1 MLTHDFILVE
11 EVPAKIRY
19 TDYGASSMTRLSDDL
34 ARRYWQQV
42 FAQGAACWDRVG
54 STARGTACRGT
65 SALAPAQGLAYHG
78 TSVLTPAMA
87 RGLLE
92 RMEQTEER
100 SREWLGL
107 KALLAEAV
115 RESKYVLHF
124 GI

>member
-19 TDYGASSMTRLSDDL
+19 PDYAASSMTRLSDDL

-42 FAQGAACWDRVG
+42 FAQGAAYWDRVG
-54 STARGTACRGT
+54 ST
-65 SALAPAQGLAYHG
+65 AQGLAYHG
-78 TSVLTPAMA
+78 TTVLTPAMA